1 MKNNL
6 FKLITATAILS
17 LLLTSCNQ
25 SGSESNI
32 GSVIS
37 TETLTSSTS
46 EQENVSKDNSAESN
60 TSSSESNTSSSENN
74 TSSSTDNG
82 DLSYQISYK
91 ETEPLEA
98 QYAWVKKM
106 KEIGFEI
113 IIVSNNSHK
122 ERVSRFAELLDIK
135 YLNFA
140 LKPTKIGMKKALKMA
155 QQKYNSNEVVALG
168 DQLMT
173 DILVANRMKFHSIL
187 VKAVDRKSDILP
199 TRINRK
205 LERHVLKVL
214 RKKNS
219 ESYKE
224 KLSAYVEDSYGKN

>member
-1 MKNNL
+1 MFLGL
-6 FKLITATAILS
+6 FKNKHFIPSLYVNTIFDIDYNKLYEDGIRLI
-17 LLLTSCNQ
+17 LTDLDN
-25 SGSESNI
+25 
-32 GSVIS
+32 
-37 TETLTSSTS
+37 TL
-46 EQENVSKDNSAESN
+46 
-60 TSSSESNTSSSENN
+60 
-74 TSSSTDNG
+74 
-82 DLSYQISYK
+82 ISYK
-91 ETEPLEA
+91 ETDPLEA
-98 QYAWVKKM
+98 QYDWVKKM

-155 QQKYNSNEVVALG
+155 RQKYNSNEVVALG

>member
-1 MKNNL
+1 MFLGL
-6 FKLITATAILS
+6 FKNKHFIPSLYVNTIFDIDYNKLYEDGIRLI
-17 LLLTSCNQ
+17 LTDLDN
-25 SGSESNI
+25 
-32 GSVIS
+32 
-37 TETLTSSTS
+37 TL
-46 EQENVSKDNSAESN
+46 
-60 TSSSESNTSSSENN
+60 
-74 TSSSTDNG
+74 
-82 DLSYQISYK
+82 ISYK
-91 ETEPLEA
+91 ETDPLEA
-98 QYAWVKKM
+98 QYDWVKKM

>member
-1 MKNNL
+1 MFLGL
-6 FKLITATAILS
+6 FKNKHFIPSLYVNTIFDIDYNKLYEDGIRLI
-17 LLLTSCNQ
+17 LTDLDN
-25 SGSESNI
+25 
-32 GSVIS
+32 
-37 TETLTSSTS
+37 TL
-46 EQENVSKDNSAESN
+46 
-60 TSSSESNTSSSENN
+60 
-74 TSSSTDNG
+74 
-82 DLSYQISYK
+82 ISYK
-91 ETEPLEA
+91 ETDPLEA
-98 QYAWVKKM
+98 QYDWVKKM

-122 ERVSRFAELLDIK
+122 DRVSHFAKLLDIK

-155 QQKYNSNEVVALG
+155 NKKYEPEEVIALG

-214 RKKNS
+214 RKKNT
-219 ESYKE
+219 ESYNE
-224 KLSAYVEDSYGKN
+224 KLLQYVEDSYGKN

>member
-1 MKNNL
+1 MFLGL
-6 FKLITATAILS
+6 FKNKHFIPSLYVNTIFDIDYNKLSEDGIRLI
-17 LLLTSCNQ
+17 LTHLDNTL
-25 SGSESNI
+25 
-32 GSVIS
+32 IS
-37 TETLTSSTS
+37 S
-46 EQENVSKDNSAESN
+46 
-60 TSSSESNTSSSENN
+60 
-74 TSSSTDNG
+74 
-82 DLSYQISYK
+82 K
-91 ETEPLEA
+91 ETDPLEA
-98 QYAWVKKM
+98 QYDWVKKM

-122 ERVSRFAELLDIK
+122 DRVSHFAKLLDIK

-155 QQKYNSNEVVALG
+155 NKKYEPEEVIALG

-173 DILVANRMKFHSIL
+173 DILVANRMKFHSVL

-214 RKKNS
+214 KKKET
-219 ESYKE
+219 ESYNE
-224 KLSAYVEDSYGKN
+224 KLLQYVEDSYGKN

>member
-1 MKNNL
+1 MMFLGL
-6 FKLITATAILS
+6 FKNEHFIPSMYVDTIFDIDYNKLYEDGIRLI
-17 LLLTSCNQ
+17 LTDLDN
-25 SGSESNI
+25 
-32 GSVIS
+32 
-37 TETLTSSTS
+37 TL
-46 EQENVSKDNSAESN
+46 
-60 TSSSESNTSSSENN
+60 
-74 TSSSTDNG
+74 
-82 DLSYQISYK
+82 ISYK

-106 KEIGFEI
+106 NEIGFEI

-155 QQKYNSNEVVALG
+155 RQKYNSNEVVALG

>member
-1 MKNNL
+1 MFLGL
-6 FKLITATAILS
+6 FKNKHFIPSLYVNTIFDIDYNKLYEDGIRLI
-17 LLLTSCNQ
+17 LTDLDN
-25 SGSESNI
+25 
-32 GSVIS
+32 
-37 TETLTSSTS
+37 TL
-46 EQENVSKDNSAESN
+46 
-60 TSSSESNTSSSENN
+60 
-74 TSSSTDNG
+74 
-82 DLSYQISYK
+82 ISYK
-91 ETEPLEA
+91 ETDPLEA
-98 QYAWVKKM
+98 QYDWVKKM

-122 ERVSRFAELLDIK
+122 DRVSHFAKLLDIK

-155 QQKYNSNEVVALG
+155 NKKYEPEEVIALG

-205 LERHVLKVL
+205 LEGHVLKVL
-214 RKKNS
+214 KKKET
-219 ESYKE
+219 ESYNE
-224 KLSAYVEDSYGKN
+224 KLLQYVEDSYGKN

>member
-1 MKNNL
+1 MFLGL
-6 FKLITATAILS
+6 FKNKHFIPSLYVNTIFDIDYNKLYEDGIRLI
-17 LLLTSCNQ
+17 LTDLDN
-25 SGSESNI
+25 
-32 GSVIS
+32 
-37 TETLTSSTS
+37 TL
-46 EQENVSKDNSAESN
+46 
-60 TSSSESNTSSSENN
+60 
-74 TSSSTDNG
+74 
-82 DLSYQISYK
+82 ISYK
-91 ETEPLEA
+91 ETDPLEA
-98 QYAWVKKM
+98 QYDWVKKM

-122 ERVSRFAELLDIK
+122 DRVSHFAKLLDIK

-155 QQKYNSNEVVALG
+155 NKKYEPEEVIALG

-173 DILVANRMKFHSIL
+173 DILVANRMKFHSVL

>member
-1 MKNNL
+1 MFLGL
-6 FKLITATAILS
+6 FKNKHFIPSLYVNTIFDIDYNKLYEDGIRLI
-17 LLLTSCNQ
+17 LTDLDN
-25 SGSESNI
+25 
-32 GSVIS
+32 
-37 TETLTSSTS
+37 TL
-46 EQENVSKDNSAESN
+46 
-60 TSSSESNTSSSENN
+60 
-74 TSSSTDNG
+74 
-82 DLSYQISYK
+82 ISYK

-155 QQKYNSNEVVALG
+155 RQKYNSNEVVALG

>member
-1 MKNNL
+1 MYEDGIR
-6 FKLITATAILS
+6 LI
-17 LLLTSCNQ
+17 LTDLDN
-25 SGSESNI
+25 
-32 GSVIS
+32 
-37 TETLTSSTS
+37 TL
-46 EQENVSKDNSAESN
+46 
-60 TSSSESNTSSSENN
+60 
-74 TSSSTDNG
+74 
-82 DLSYQISYK
+82 ISYK

-155 QQKYNSNEVVALG
+155 RQKYNSNEVVALG

>member
-1 MKNNL
+1 MFLGL
-6 FKLITATAILS
+6 FKNKHFIPSLYVNTIFDIDYNKLYEDGIRLI
-17 LLLTSCNQ
+17 LTDLDN
-25 SGSESNI
+25 
-32 GSVIS
+32 
-37 TETLTSSTS
+37 TL
-46 EQENVSKDNSAESN
+46 
-60 TSSSESNTSSSENN
+60 
-74 TSSSTDNG
+74 
-82 DLSYQISYK
+82 ISYK
-91 ETEPLEA
+91 ETDPLEA
-98 QYAWVKKM
+98 QYDWVKKM

-122 ERVSRFAELLDIK
+122 DRVSHFAKLLDIK

-155 QQKYNSNEVVALG
+155 NKKYEPDEVIALG

>member
-1 MKNNL
+1 MHINK
-6 FKLITATAILS
+6 KIIYVLIMTIVLMFS
-17 LLLTSCNQ
+17 TSC
-25 SGSESNI
+25 
-32 GSVIS
+32 
-37 TETLTSSTS
+37 
-46 EQENVSKDNSAESN
+46 
-60 TSSSESNTSSSENN
+60 
-74 TSSSTDNG
+74 
-82 DLSYQISYK
+82 SYQNTADKSSFKILCTTFS
-91 ETEPLEA
+91 
-98 QYAWVKKM
+98 QYDWVKKM

-155 QQKYNSNEVVALG
+155 RQKYNSNEVVALG